1 MPVPTSVLILLTTV
15 LLPCQSKKT
24 SYIDNQVLRIS
35 ISDHEEADLIRPLE
49 NKFDFWTNPMPKR
62 TLDVRV
68 SPKEKKKLI
77 KFLDKNDFD
86 WKVYI
91 KDVQGLI
98 DEEENAQKKARAKL
112 RAKSEQEH
120 MMDWESYHPLEEI
133 YKWFDYL
140 EGI

>member
-1 MPVPTSVLILLTTV
+1 MPVSESSVICLLTILL
-15 LLPCQSKKT
+15 PSQAKKT
-24 SYIDNQVLRIS
+24 TYSDHQVLRID
-35 ISDHEEADLIRPLE
+35 ISDQDEAALIKPLE
-49 NKFDFWTNPMPKR
+49 NKFDFWTNPMPNR
-62 TLDVRV
+62 TLDVMV
-68 SPKEKKKLI
+68 SPKEKKKLL

-112 RAKSEQEH
+112 RAKSQQEH

-133 YKWFDYL
+133 YEWFDYL